1 MSSLFAAACRAA
13 FKMNPLNDANQRLEE
28 AETSRMTALAPE
40 EWRPEAAANVKLS
53 RLVINKSAVS
63 GGGGGGASLTFT
75 GVKKILR
82 LKR

>member
-40 EWRPEAAANVKLS
+40 EAANVKLS
-53 RLVINKSAVS
+53 RQVINKSAVS

-75 GVKKILR
+75 GEKKILR
-82 LKR
+82 LER